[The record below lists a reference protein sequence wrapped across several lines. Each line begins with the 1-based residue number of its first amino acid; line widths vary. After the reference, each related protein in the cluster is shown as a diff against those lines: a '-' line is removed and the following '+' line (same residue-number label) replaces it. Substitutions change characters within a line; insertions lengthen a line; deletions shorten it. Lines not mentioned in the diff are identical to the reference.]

1 MGKRKSIAALG
12 IALTGLFIVCA
23 LVPRIVPSQRAL
35 FSFFFLY
42 LVMAPGYLLAARF
55 LPWTGGFF
63 RALASFIMG
72 TALCFVFLF
81 VIAVFRWDI
90 RLLGLFVPPVVIAL
104 SLMPRPPG
112 RTGNGDIEA
121 PGVPLPAASTVQL
134 AIMIA
139 LIASVSILILLT
151 GDPLFYTNDSVDHI
165 AYIRTVSRTH
175 EVFPEQWYYRDGGML
190 THDIRRGLLHAL
202 WGTLNSFTGRNDAI
216 AIWPIVSLIG
226 SAAFIVALFCAGGAL
241 FGSPAIGVIAAVL
254 FVLLYRGGLREIE
267 LIRMAYAFLFGKIFY
282 VTALA
287 FLPRYVK
294 RPESGYLI
302 LIAASAL
309 AATGTHINF
318 FPITIFILCVAVLA
332 ALIHGRGAERA
343 RMLFRR
349 IPLLALAVFATS
361 GPYVALRYVRDYAPN
376 NPIYMHVQGI
386 LYFTDKLYTLN
397 PTVFLGEIGTLGML
411 AMLSIPLLWRRSRED
426 EALRLLF
433 YGLLAYYVL
442 VFNPLWFPLMH
453 EKLLYLLARFEALVP
468 SMLVSAYLLFELWRW
483 ARRRASALSNARSL
497 VALVAVAA
505 CLAYPLAKLPGAFI
519 YSKAKIERLR
529 PYSYRNLDDLYG
541 VINAKCPPGNVFLSD
556 VFTSF
561 SIPAFTDQY
570 VVCSLDQHSVPNDS
584 TAEERIADCRDLF
597 TPSTSARAMEDI
609 LGKYGA
615 EYVVVNGRI
624 PPDIGA
630 LYWKPD
636 LVAARALTKR
646 LRNAAP
652 AFEILYERD
661 DLAVFRFAGDS
672 AAVAA
677 GSPADEGISFAG
689 DSVTEMD
696 LARSAASGQPGIRIK
711 GASVSR
717 ERVRRGDTLQ
727 IRVVWVAEE
736 KIPLRRYTGYL
747 RFDTG
752 FSKNALFRESYGK
765 LYRKALETV
774 KRERYRFR
782 VDFLPMG
789 GIFAPDIWPPLREV
803 RDTVIIAVPPDVAP
817 GTYAISLKLEITPQ
831 FPNYRLRDFFSDRD
845 YYSGV
850 EVARITIE

>member
-1 MGKRKSIAALG
+1 MGKSKSIAALA

-23 LVPRIVPSQRAL
+23 LVPRIVPSQRVL

-63 RALASFIMG
+63 RALASFVMG
-72 TALCFVFLF
+72 TALCFVFLL

-90 RLLGLFVPPVVIAL
+90 RLLGFFVPPVIVAL
-104 SLMPRPPG
+104 SLMPHPPERP
-112 RTGNGDIEA
+112 GNGGVEA
-121 PGVPLPAASTVQL
+121 PGFPLPSAGTVQL

-165 AYIRTVSRTH
+165 AYIRTISRSH

-202 WGTLNSFTGRNDAI
+202 WGTLNSFTGGNDAI

-226 SAAFIVALFCAGGAL
+226 SVAFIIALFCAGGAL

-254 FVLLYRGGLREIE
+254 FVLFYRGGLREIE
-267 LIRMAYAFLFGKIFY
+267 LIRMAYGFLFGKIFY

-294 RPESGYLI
+294 RPESGYLL
-302 LIAASAL
+302 LIAAATF

-318 FPITIFILCVAVLA
+318 FPITIFILCVAALI
-332 ALIHGRGAERA
+332 ALIHARGAERV
-343 RMLFRR
+343 RIMFRR
-349 IPLLALAVFATS
+349 IPLLVLVILATS
-361 GPYVALRYVRDYAPN
+361 GPYVALRYLRDYAPN

-386 LYFTDKLYTLN
+386 LYFTAGLYTLN
-397 PTVFLGEIGTLGML
+397 PTVFLGELGTLGML
-411 AMLSIPLLWRRSRED
+411 AMLSIPLLWRRARED

-483 ARRRASALSNARSL
+483 ARRRESALSNTR
-497 VALVAVAA
+497 ALLALIAAAA
-505 CLAYPLAKLPGAFI
+505 CLAYPLAKLPGTFI
-519 YSKAKIERLR
+519 YTKARIERLHA
-529 PYSYRNLDDLYG
+529 YSCRNLDDLYG
-541 VINAKCPPGNVFLSD
+541 FINAKCPPGEVFLSD

-570 VVCSLDQHSVPNDS
+570 VICSLDQHSVPNDS
-584 TAEERIADCRDLF
+584 TAEERIADCRDFF
-597 TPSTSARAMEDI
+597 TPSTSARAMRDI
-609 LGKYGA
+609 LDKYGA

-636 LVAARALTKR
+636 LAAARALTRR
-646 LRNAAP
+646 LKSAAS
-652 AFEILYERD
+652 AFEMLYERD
-661 DLAVFRFAGDS
+661 DLAVFRFTGDS
-672 AAVAA
+672 AFAA
-677 GSPADEGISFAG
+677 GSPSDEGIPFAG
-689 DSVTEMD
+689 ESVTEME
-696 LARSAASGQPGIRIK
+696 LARSAPSGQPGIRIRDV
-711 GASVSR
+711 GVSR

-727 IRVVWVAEE
+727 IRVVWVAGE
-736 KIPLRRYTGYL
+736 KPPLRRYAAHL
-747 RFDTG
+747 RFDTD
-752 FSKNALFRESYGK
+752 FSKNVLFRGSYGK
-765 LYRKALETV
+765 LYRKALETM

-782 VDFLPMG
+782 ADFLPMG
-789 GIFAPDIWPPLREV
+789 GIFAPDTWPPLREV
-803 RDTVIIAVPPDVAP
+803 RDTVTVAVPPDVAP

-831 FPNYRLRDFFSDRD
+831 FPNYHLRDLLSDRD

>member
-1 MGKRKSIAALG
+1 MGRTRSIAALA
-12 IALTGLFIVCA
+12 IVLTGLFIVCA
-23 LVPRIVPSQRAL
+23 LVPRIIPSHRAL
-35 FSFFFLY
+35 FSLFFLY
-42 LVMAPGYLLAARF
+42 LVMTPGYLLAARF
-55 LPWTGGFF
+55 LPWTGGFL
-63 RALASFIMG
+63 RALSSFVMG

-81 VIAVFRWDI
+81 IIAIFRWDI
-90 RLLGLFVPPVVIAL
+90 RLLGFFVPPVVVVL
-104 SLMPRPPG
+104 SLMPHPPA
-112 RTGNGDIEA
+112 RAGNAGAEA
-121 PGVPLPAASTVQL
+121 PGMPLPAAGMARL
-134 AIMIA
+134 AVMIA
-139 LIASVSILILLT
+139 LIAGVSILILQT
-151 GDPLFYTNDSVDHI
+151 GDPLFYTNDSADHI

-202 WGTLNSFTGRNDAI
+202 WGTLNSFTGGNDVI
-216 AIWPIVSLIG
+216 TVWPIVSLIG
-226 SAAFIVALFCAGGAL
+226 SVAFIIALFCAGGAL
-241 FGSPAIGVIAAVL
+241 FGSPTIGIIAAVL
-254 FVLLYRGGLREIE
+254 FVLFYRGGLGEIE
-267 LIRMAYAFLFGKIFY
+267 LVRMAYAFLFGKIFY

-287 FLPRYVK
+287 FLPRFVR
-294 RPESGYLI
+294 RPETGYLV
-302 LIAASAL
+302 LIAASVF

-318 FPITIFILCVAVLA
+318 FPITIFLLFVAALA
-332 ALIHGRGAERA
+332 ALIHARGAERV
-343 RMLFRR
+343 RILFRR
-349 IPLLALAVFATS
+349 IPLLALVILATS
-361 GPYVALRYVRDYAPN
+361 GPYVALRYLRDYAPN

-386 LYFTDKLYTLN
+386 LYFTDGLYALN

-411 AMLSIPLLWRRSRED
+411 AMLSIPLLWRRARGD
-426 EALRLLF
+426 EALRLLL
-433 YGLLAYYVL
+433 YGLLAYYIL

-468 SMLVSAYLLFELWRW
+468 SMIVSAYLLLEFWRW
-483 ARRRASALSNARSL
+483 ARRRESALSSTRAIL
-497 VALVAVAA
+497 ALLAAAA

-541 VINAKCPPGNVFLSD
+541 FINAKCPPGNVFLSD

-584 TAEERIADCRDLF
+584 TAEERIADCRDFF
-597 TPSTSARAMEDI
+597 TPSTSARAMKGI
-609 LGKYGA
+609 LDKYGA
-615 EYVVVNGRI
+615 EYVAVNGRI
-624 PPDIGA
+624 PPDIVA

-646 LRNAAP
+646 LKNAAP
-652 AFEILYERD
+652 AFEMLYERD
-661 DLAVFRFAGDS
+661 DLAVFRFAGGS
-672 AAVAA
+672 AAAAA
-677 GSPADEGISFAG
+677 GSPVDEGIPFAG

-711 GASVSR
+711 GVSVSR

-727 IRVVWVAEE
+727 VRVAWVAEE
-736 KIPLRRYTGYL
+736 KPQLRRYMAFL
-747 RFDTG
+747 RFDTDY
-752 FSKNALFRESYGK
+752 SKNALFRESYDK

-782 VDFLPMG
+782 IDFLPMG

-817 GTYAISLKLEITPQ
+817 GTYAISLRLEVTPQ
-831 FPNYRLRDFFSDRD
+831 FPNYHLRDFFSDRD

-850 EVARITIE
+850 EVARIAIE